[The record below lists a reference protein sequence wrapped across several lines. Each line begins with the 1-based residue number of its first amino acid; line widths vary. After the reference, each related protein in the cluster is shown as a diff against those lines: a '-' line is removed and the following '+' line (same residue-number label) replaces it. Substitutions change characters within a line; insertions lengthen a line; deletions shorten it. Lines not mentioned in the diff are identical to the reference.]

1 MLCVRLVSLVLY
13 ASHLSIFARLGADVG
28 AGLAHGQIRHNLTSQ
43 AATMVTNGVPNDVIN
58 NLDTLTL
65 IVFIPICDM
74 FIYPALR
81 KKGINFTPIKRI
93 AAGILTCSA
102 AMVWVAVVQHYVYKV
117 CIALSNTERCLIFVA
132 TF

>member
-13 ASHLSIFARLGADVG
+13 ASHSSKVARLGADVR
-28 AGLAHGQIRHNLTSQ
+28 AGLVHGQILHNLTSQ

-117 CIALSNTERCLIFVA
+117 CFALSDTERCLIFVA